1 MAKGKIG
8 TMGFLT
14 VLIGC
19 ALAAGTL
26 FVARAR
32 GPRRMQQEPR
42 LTAHEWGTM
51 TTVAGEDG
59 KAITWQPLLAHSD
72 LPGFVYGM
80 GGHLTVGGRD
90 SFAVKRF
97 LGGTVRMETPVIYLY
112 SDVETTAS
120 VKVEFPQGN
129 ITEWYPGSTGSMGFS
144 GLDWQ
149 NLRVT
154 PQGPADLPFDDKMK
168 DSRYYAA
175 RATDSNLLRVAG
187 RTGEEVEK
195 FLFYRGVGSC
205 PLPATIKTE
214 ANEVRVRI
222 KNAEKGARVIL
233 FENRSGRTAYQ
244 IQDLVD
250 GKALFDRNT
259 SGQAIDSLRQDL
271 KSMLVSAGLYEKE
284 AGAMLETWGDS
295 WFEEG
300 LRVFYLL
307 PRSGTDSIIPIT
319 IKPAPVELVRVMV
332 CRAELITPELEAA
345 VRQEVA
351 TADDFAQVRAALL
364 RKYGRFLEPI
374 LNRIKETSADSQ
386 TNQRIDELIKAAL
399 EELRNPTSGG

>member
-1 MAKGKIG
+1 MAKSKIG

-32 GPRRMQQEPR
+32 GPKPMQQEPR

-97 LGGTVRMETPVIYLY
+97 CSGTVRMETPVIYLY

-120 VKVEFPQGN
+120 VKVEFPRGN

-144 GLDWQ
+144 ALDWQ
-149 NLRVT
+149 NLHVI
-154 PQGPADLPFDDKMK
+154 PEGPADLPFDDKMK

-175 RATDSNLLRVAG
+175 RATDSNLLRVAS
-187 RTGEEVEK
+187 RTGDEVEK

-205 PLPATIKTE
+205 PLPATIKLE
-214 ANEVRVRI
+214 ANDVRVKI
-222 KNAEKGARVIL
+222 KNPEKGARVIL
-233 FENRSGRTAYQ
+233 FENRSGRSTYQ
-244 IQDLVD
+244 IQDLVG
-250 GKALFDRNT
+250 GKALFDRNVP
-259 SGQAIDSLRQDL
+259 GQTIDSLRQDL
-271 KSMLVSAGLYEKE
+271 GSMLIAAGLYEKE
-284 AGAMLETWGDS
+284 ARAMLETWGDS

-307 PRSGTDSIIPIT
+307 PRNATDSIIPIT
-319 IKPAPVELVRVMV
+319 IKPVPAELVRVMV

-351 TADDFAQVRAALL
+351 TAADFDHVRAALL
-364 RKYGRFLEPI
+364 HKYGRFLEPI
-374 LNRIKETSADSQ
+374 LNRLKETSVDSQ
-386 TNQRIDELIKAAL
+386 TSQRIDELIKAAL
-399 EELRNPTSGG
+399 EELRNPSSTN